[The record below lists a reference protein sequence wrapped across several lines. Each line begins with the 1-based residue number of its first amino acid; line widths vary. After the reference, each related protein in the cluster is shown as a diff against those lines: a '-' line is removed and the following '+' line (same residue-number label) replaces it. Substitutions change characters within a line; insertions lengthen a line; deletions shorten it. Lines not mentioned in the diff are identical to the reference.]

1 MYLKSSRSYRRYFPD
16 FRRSFFMLLFEIA
29 KAKKN
34 GVFVRRSRWVNTEQ
48 PRTYFQ
54 RCHSFDMTI
63 RGLLCHPVC
72 VIQGLLWVCADPG
85 VSDKVRIGSKMS
97 ELGII
102 SIEVLCKTGCWFRFK
117 KG

>member
-1 MYLKSSRSYRRYFPD
+1 MCDGKIAHIDTIFQILRRP
-16 FRRSFFMLLFEIA
+16 FFFLFEIA
-29 KAKKN
+29 KAKN
-34 GVFVRRSRWVNTEQ
+34 GVFVRRSRWVNTEL

-54 RCHSFDMTI
+54 RCQSFDMTI

-97 ELGII
+97 EWGII
-102 SIEVLCKTGCWFRFK
+102 SIEVRCKTGCWFHFK